1 MAIRHVVLMKFRE
14 GTTPEAVQALTDGLR
29 ALPDMIPELVDY
41 KVGPDL
47 DLADD
52 SWDFAVSA
60 DFASVDDF
68 RTYREHPRHVAVIQE
83 LIAPHVE
90 TRHAVQFDT

>member
-14 GTTPEAVQALTDGLR
+14 GTSPEAVTALTEGLR
-29 ALPDMIPELVDY
+29 ALPALIPELVDY

-47 DLADD
+47 DLAED

-68 RTYREHPRHVAVIQE
+68 RTYREHPEHVAVIQE

-90 TRHAVQFDT
+90 TRHAVQFAT